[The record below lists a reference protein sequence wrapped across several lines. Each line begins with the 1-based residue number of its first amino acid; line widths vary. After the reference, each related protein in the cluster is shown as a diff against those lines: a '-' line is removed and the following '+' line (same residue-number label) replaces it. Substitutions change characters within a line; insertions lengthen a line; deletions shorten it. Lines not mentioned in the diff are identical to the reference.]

1 MKYRIIKEEGY
12 YYGQKALLF
21 SNIWLTADET
31 THNWWGPITHY
42 RKRKWGAFNTPERAM
57 KNLVRMLRP
66 WKIRKYIVV
75 NLWNSKKAF
84 LDENTGSV

>member
-12 YYGQKALLF
+12 YYGQRALPF
-21 SNIWLTADET
+21 INIWSTADEST
-31 THNWWGPITHY
+31 RYWWGTATHY
-42 RKRKWGAFNTPERAM
+42 KKPKWGAFNTPERAM

-66 WKIRKYIVV
+66 RKIRKYTVV